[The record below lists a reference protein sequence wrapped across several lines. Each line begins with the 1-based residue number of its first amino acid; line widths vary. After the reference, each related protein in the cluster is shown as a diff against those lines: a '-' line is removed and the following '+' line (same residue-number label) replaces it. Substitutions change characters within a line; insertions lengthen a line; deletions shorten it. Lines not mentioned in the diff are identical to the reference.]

1 MESDERLYE
10 RLRGGELDAF
20 DALYAR
26 YERRLFAFVR
36 GFLDDAHEAED
47 VFHEAFLGV
56 LRGRA
61 ADFSRGSFRSWL
73 YQVARNACL
82 NRLRS
87 RARGERAQRDSAE
100 AAPPE
105 AARADEKLERA
116 EAAAALGDAVARLP
130 QSLTEV
136 YRLRAS
142 GLSYEEMSRVLDVPL
157 GTVKSRMHEL
167 IAQLRKELRPWT
179 AR

>member
-10 RLRGGELDAF
+10 RLRAGDLAAF

-36 GFLDDAHEAED
+36 GFIGDAAEAED
-47 VFHEAFLGV
+47 VFHEAFMQVLGER
-56 LRGRA
+56 LDA
-61 ADFSRGSFRSWL
+61 TRGSFRSWL

-87 RARGERAQRDSAE
+87 RERGQRAHTTPDGR
-100 AAPPE
+100 PE
-105 AARADEKLERA
+105 PQRADEKLERA
-116 EAAAALGDAVARLP
+116 EAVAALDRAVGNLP
-130 QSLTEV
+130 QPLGEL
-136 YRLRAS
+136 YRLRAA
-142 GLSYEEMSRVLDVPL
+142 GLSYEELARVLDVPL

-167 IAQLRKELRPWT
+167 VTQLKKEMGPWT